1 MPVRRARR
9 PPHLGHADG
18 THGQRLVAQDGPVF
32 VALPPLQHD
41 LQLVAFS
48 LQEVGVLQEKGP
60 RLPSTLGPPAA
71 HVPPEARP
79 SSGHRGP
86 STLKRQWRACGV
98 RRASRG
104 ASQRLCA
111 PRCPWRR
118 GRPGHPRGGAAG
130 VLTTAELV
138 WVTHTVTSSWQSS
151 HVNSDSEAGRR
162 DRPAPG
168 QTRSHTC
175 ACCFPLM
182 DPHARR
188 RRTARSADPTPR
200 RTTDTKPRH
209 PALGSRAG
217 VRVPAT
223 ARSGPG
229 GPCTRVGGG
238 SGEGV
243 GQSGQDCPALDVAGP
258 PPPLTLTVRKS
269 SFNGSG
275 LNTV

>member
-1 MPVRRARR
+1 MRPEVPVAPGPAR
-9 PPHLGHADG
+9 PPA
-18 THGQRLVAQDGPVF
+18 
-32 VALPPLQHD
+32 
-41 LQLVAFS
+41 
-48 LQEVGVLQEKGP
+48 
-60 RLPSTLGPPAA
+60 
-71 HVPPEARP
+71 
-79 SSGHRGP
+79 
-86 STLKRQWRACGV
+86 W
-98 RRASRG
+98 
-104 ASQRLCA
+104 
-111 PRCPWRR
+111 
-118 GRPGHPRGGAAG
+118 GAAG

-258 PPPLTLTVRKS
+258 LPPLTLTVRKS

-275 LNTV
+275 LNTNVQSVSQARGVAGSGAGLYHEEKRARWVGAGRPAPWTENSRGVLFHPGGASRSKLSRGGRQHAPHYPTHPMDDAP

>member
-1 MPVRRARR
+1 MAAVHAGPPGGPRAPRGPALIRSLRPVHTEAPVTGVRCAEGVAWGLTAAVRPEVPVAPGPAR
-9 PPHLGHADG
+9 PPA
-18 THGQRLVAQDGPVF
+18 
-32 VALPPLQHD
+32 
-41 LQLVAFS
+41 
-48 LQEVGVLQEKGP
+48 
-60 RLPSTLGPPAA
+60 
-71 HVPPEARP
+71 
-79 SSGHRGP
+79 
-86 STLKRQWRACGV
+86 W
-98 RRASRG
+98 
-104 ASQRLCA
+104 
-111 PRCPWRR
+111 
-118 GRPGHPRGGAAG
+118 GAAG